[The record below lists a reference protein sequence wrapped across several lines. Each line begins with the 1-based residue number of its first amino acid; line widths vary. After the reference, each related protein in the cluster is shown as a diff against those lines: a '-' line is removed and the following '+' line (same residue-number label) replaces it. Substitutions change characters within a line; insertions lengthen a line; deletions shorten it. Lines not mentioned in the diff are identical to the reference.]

1 VRAGARPALRAQLT
15 RARSSKREIATMKG
29 RMTERTALQARFK
42 VGDHVRVSGSHLCGS
57 VCSVLRW
64 PQVTAYGVLYD
75 DHAPQHLGEAPSA
88 VYIERQLV
96 PA

>member
-1 VRAGARPALRAQLT
+1 MRGRAAPPPPVVP
-15 RARSSKREIATMKG
+15 
-29 RMTERTALQARFK
+29 RFK
-42 VGDHVRVSGSHLCGS
+42 VGDHVRVSDSHLCGS

-88 VYIERQLV
+88 VYVERQLV